1 MRITKG
7 TASKTIAQLG
17 SKGLISKFQR
27 EDKVHF
33 RLTEIGQL
41 AFETITVI
49 TSPRSSDIDRK
60 LDSYSP
66 DEQKLILQFIERYTE
81 E

>member
-1 MRITKG
+1 MDELASILRITKG
-7 TASKTIAQLG
+7 TASKTIDQLG

-49 TSPRSSDIDRK
+49 TSPEARISTENSIVIPRMSRS
-60 LDSYSP
+60 
-66 DEQKLILQFIERYTE
+66 
-81 E
+81 